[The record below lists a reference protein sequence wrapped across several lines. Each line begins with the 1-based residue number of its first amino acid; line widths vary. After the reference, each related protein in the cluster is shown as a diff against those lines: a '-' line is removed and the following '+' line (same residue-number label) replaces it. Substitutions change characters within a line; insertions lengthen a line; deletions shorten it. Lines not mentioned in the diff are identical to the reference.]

1 MTLLAAHSQINRTS
15 AEEGI
20 TMKKLVKKDLSSKV
34 LMIGEY
40 FKHDAPGGMAAVLS
54 NYDKYFEDMKF
65 IPTWKAGSIL
75 TKMWYAAYSYVAF
88 VWKMLFDRQI
98 KIVHIQGAAFASF
111 DRNMFF
117 VYVGKKFGK
126 KVIMHMHCAEFA
138 PYFDPSGHKRCI
150 LGTINSCDRLFVL
163 SSQWKEYFE
172 GIGVDKS
179 IITVLNNTISPPTI
193 IKVDADPSKVKL
205 LYLGIIG
212 QRKGIYDLLRVIG
225 DDATHYR
232 KHIQLR
238 IGGNCEEEKIK
249 KIIKGFGIQD
259 FVTFEG
265 FVKGDK
271 KTADLNWA
279 DIFVLPSYN
288 EGLPVAILE
297 AMSYGMPIIS
307 TNVGGIPEVVKDNV
321 NGKLI
326 VPGDLEAIKKSI
338 DYYVE
343 NISAICTHG
352 AASRELVKPFLPE
365 NVFVHLNN
373 LYKELL

>member
-1 MTLLAAHSQINRTS
+1 M
-15 AEEGI
+15 
-20 TMKKLVKKDLSSKV
+20 
-34 LMIGEY
+34 
-40 FKHDAPGGMAAVLS
+40 
-54 NYDKYFEDMKF
+54 
-65 IPTWKAGSIL
+65 
-75 TKMWYAAYSYVAF
+75 
-88 VWKMLFDRQI
+88 
-98 KIVHIQGAAFASF
+98 
-111 DRNMFF
+111 
-117 VYVGKKFGK
+117 
-126 KVIMHMHCAEFA
+126 
-138 PYFDPSGHKRCI
+138 
-150 LGTINSCDRLFVL
+150 
-163 SSQWKEYFE
+163 
-172 GIGVDKS
+172 
-179 IITVLNNTISPPTI
+179 LNNTISPPTI
-193 IKVDADPSKVKL
+193 IKVDADPDKVKL

-249 KIIKGFGIQD
+249 ETIEGFGIQD
-259 FVTFEG
+259 FVKFEG

-271 KTADLNWA
+271 KTEDLNWA

-307 TNVGGIPEVVKDNV
+307 TNVGGIPEVVKDDV